1 MRHRDLLPPGV
12 CHWHVKGV
20 LSRKGEQLERA
31 QSGGGGR
38 GMDDLILGSLYRSC
52 VCVHLHGHVCAFSL

>member
-20 LSRKGEQLERA
+20 LSRKGEQFEGLSLEV
-31 QSGGGGR
+31 GGGGW
-38 GMDDLILGSLYRSC
+38 MT
-52 VCVHLHGHVCAFSL
+52 